1 MGETR
6 PNPDLNALISGGKRS
21 EILTFCEDSHP
32 ALVAELLGD
41 LSYSKSWNALNSLPP
56 LLRAD
61 IFTNLSEDYQTELL
75 LSLGRQEAAQ
85 ILTDMPP
92 DDRTDLFKRMPED
105 RREAILPAMA
115 HAEREDIRR
124 LASYKEGTV
133 GSMMT
138 SDYATL
144 DTRLTA
150 AEAINR
156 LRIEAPNK
164 ETIYYAYVLDPSRKL
179 LGFVSLRDL
188 ILAKPDDKITDI
200 MHYDTIY
207 ATVGEDQEIA
217 ARRLQKY
224 DLIVMPVI
232 DAQGVLVGIITHDD
246 AFDIIVQEQTEDME
260 KLVAITGLHEAGV
273 YLKTSPWGHFKNR
286 VLWVMGLAVIGLIS
300 GMIVQRFED
309 MLALFPI
316 LAVFMPMLADTGG
329 NTGSQ
334 SATLVV
340 RGIALQEIRPRDMF
354 HVLFKE
360 FQVAV
365 MLAFILAG
373 VAFGRVLFFGSG
385 QTFPGGM
392 SLLRVGSAVALALG
406 MQVISA
412 TLIGALLPMIAA
424 RFKLDPAVVASPA
437 LTTIVDITGLLL
449 YFSIARMI
457 IGI

>member
-6 PNPDLNALISGGKRS
+6 PNPDLKALIIGGQNE
-21 EILTFCEDSHP
+21 EITKFCEDSHP
-32 ALVAELLGD
+32 ALVAELLQD
-41 LSYSKSWNALNSLPP
+41 LSFAKAWNVLKILPP

-61 IFTNLSEDYQTELL
+61 IFTNLPEDYQIDLL
-75 LSLGRQEAAQ
+75 VSMSRQDAAR

-92 DDRTDLFKRMPED
+92 DDRTDLFKLMPED
-105 RREAILPAMA
+105 RRSNILPAMA

-124 LASYKEGTV
+124 LASYEEGTV

-144 DTRLTA
+144 DAQLTA
-150 AEAINR
+150 EQAINR
-156 LRIEAPNK
+156 LRVEAPNK
-164 ETIYYAYVLDPSRKL
+164 ETIYYAYVLDAQRKL

-188 ILAKPDDKITDI
+188 ILARPDEKVTDI
-200 MHYDTIY
+200 MHHDTIY
-207 ATVGEDQEIA
+207 AVVDEDQEIA

-224 DLIVMPVI
+224 DLIVMPVV
-232 DAQGVLVGIITHDD
+232 DANGVLVGIITHDD

-273 YLKTSPWGHFKNR
+273 YLKTSPWSHFKNR
-286 VLWVMGLAVIGLIS
+286 VFWVMGLAVVGLIA

-309 MLALFPI
+309 MLMELTI
-316 LAVFMPMLADTGG
+316 LAIFMPMLADTGG

-340 RGIALQEIRPRDMF
+340 RGIALQEIKPRDILR
-354 HVLFKE
+354 VLGKE
-360 FQVAV
+360 IQVAV
-365 MLAFILAG
+365 MLACVLA
-373 VAFGRVLFFGSG
+373 VIAFGRVLFFGGG
-385 QTFPGGM
+385 QTFPDGI
-392 SLLRVGSAVALALG
+392 SLFRVGAAISLALG

-412 TLIGALLPMIAA
+412 TLIGAMLPMIAA